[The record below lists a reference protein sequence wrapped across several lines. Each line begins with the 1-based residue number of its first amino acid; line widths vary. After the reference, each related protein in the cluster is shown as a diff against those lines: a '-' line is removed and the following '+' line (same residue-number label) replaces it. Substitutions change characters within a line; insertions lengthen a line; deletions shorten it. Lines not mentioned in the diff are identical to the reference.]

1 VKERSFYTTKEA
13 AKYLGVNTSTVYRM
27 EKRGLICSIKTPGEQ
42 RCFSKKNIE
51 KYLKKGKNLK
61 AHKNPIRYKKTD
73 FIIKDREVSYSVEN
87 AKFSVSPQDEL
98 FFHSKSVWIY
108 NADVLKINS
117 IKEQNV
123 VSVAVTK
130 KENQYYI

>member
-1 VKERSFYTTKEA
+1 
-13 AKYLGVNTSTVYRM
+13 M
-27 EKRGLICSIKTPGEQ
+27 
-42 RCFSKKNIE
+42 
-51 KYLKKGKNLK
+51 K

-73 FIIKDREVSYSVEN
+73 FIIKDREFSYSVEN
-87 AKFSVSPQDEL
+87 AKFSVSTQDEL